1 MRYFFLIAVLLNLPL
16 GYDELMAVAW
26 GQLDLLV
33 LSQLGFV
40 VLGTTV
46 LTYLFNIYALKHLSP
61 STIGAF
67 IYLQPV
73 VATVVAL
80 SVRADQLTPL
90 RCLTALMIFIGVY
103 LSSQKRIKAA

>member
-1 MRYFFLIAVLLNLPL
+1 M
-16 GYDELMAVAW
+16 
-26 GQLDLLV
+26 
-33 LSQLGFV
+33 

-80 SVRADQLTPL
+80 WVGADQLTPL

-103 LSSQKRIKAA
+103 LSSQKRTKTAYAAPELINFVSFKAPECLWILWLLS